1 MRFPWDAHIDT
12 NKHNNAFYGRIDSE
26 MIKTL
31 KKTLTLALALALVLG
46 LLLPVHAAENKKLR
60 IVTTVFPQYDWIRN
74 ILGDRVNEV
83 ELTLLQDSGVDLHN
97 FQPSAQDIMKVSS
110 ADLFAYIGGVSDYW
124 VDNALSQAVNKDM
137 IAVNLMKELGDAVK
151 ADMTVEGMQEGEH
164 SHSHGNHDHEHDHD
178 HDEHEHEEAH
188 EHEDHD
194 HDHDHEHD
202 HDHDHDH
209 DHEGVRIYNHD
220 DEHIWLSLRNAAS
233 LTQVLADRLS
243 RLDPDH
249 ATAYQKNAAAYIG
262 KLKAL
267 DAEYSATAAAASVKT
282 LLFADR
288 FPFRYLMDD
297 YGLKY
302 YAAFTGCSAETEA
315 SFETVTFLSKK
326 TDELSLSS
334 VLVLEG
340 ADKTLASTIIANTQ
354 EKNQQV
360 VVMDSMQS
368 VDRFAIEK
376 GASYLGI
383 MESNLQAL
391 KNALK

>member
-1 MRFPWDAHIDT
+1 
-12 NKHNNAFYGRIDSE
+12 

-46 LLLPVHAAENKKLR
+46 LLLPAHAAENKKLR

-164 SHSHGNHDHEHDHD
+164 SHSHGDHDHDHDHD

-194 HDHDHEHD
+194 HDHE

-209 DHEGVRIYNHD
+209 DHEGVRIHNHD

-262 KLKAL
+262 KLKARHQN
-267 DAEYSATAAAASVKT
+267 TAPRGRPPASIT
-282 LLFADR
+282 SRLPTAYR
-288 FPFRYLMDD
+288 FRYSDGMTRPEILRRLHRLLRRN
-297 YGLKY
+297 GGQL
-302 YAAFTGCSAETEA
+302 
-315 SFETVTFLSKK
+315 
-326 TDELSLSS
+326 
-334 VLVLEG
+334 
-340 ADKTLASTIIANTQ
+340 
-354 EKNQQV
+354 
-360 VVMDSMQS
+360 
-368 VDRFAIEK
+368 
-376 GASYLGI
+376 
-383 MESNLQAL
+383 
-391 KNALK
+391 

>member
-31 KKTLTLALALALVLG
+31 KKTLTLALVLALVLG
-46 LLLPVHAAENKKLR
+46 LLLPAHAAENKKLR

-164 SHSHGNHDHEHDHD
+164 SHSHGDHDHDHDHD

-194 HDHDHEHD
+194 HDHE

-209 DHEGVRIYNHD
+209 DHEGVRIHNHD

-267 DAEYSATAAAASVKT
+267 DAEYSATADAASVKT